1 MSDPIIRA
9 MLEEQAASLRAS
21 AAQFDMNRA
30 AALASAQDLAVQAGG
45 ARAQAEKIEAS
56 LTAYDE
62 AFPPPVDEAD
72 PEPGGAE

>member
-30 AALASAQDLAVQAGG
+30 AALASAQDYAVQAGG
-45 ARAQAEKIEAS
+45 ARTQAAKIEES
-56 LTAYDE
+56 LAAYDE
-62 AFPPPVDEAD
+62 AFPPPADDTVDGEA
-72 PEPGGAE
+72 AS

>member
-30 AALASAQDLAVQAGG
+30 AALASAQDYAVQAGG
-45 ARAQAEKIEAS
+45 ARTQAAKIEAS
-56 LTAYDE
+56 LAAYDD
-62 AFPPPVDEAD
+62 AFPPPPEEEID
-72 PEPGGAE
+72 PEAGS

>member
-30 AALASAQDLAVQAGG
+30 AALASAQDYAVQAGG
-45 ARAQAEKIEAS
+45 ARTQAEKIEAS
-56 LTAYDE
+56 LAAYDA
-62 AFPPPVDEAD
+62 AFPPPADDDVDGEAVS
-72 PEPGGAE
+72 

>member
-30 AALASAQDLAVQAGG
+30 AALASAQDYAVQAGG
-45 ARAQAEKIEAS
+45 ARTQAAKIEES
-56 LTAYDE
+56 LAAYDE
-62 AFPPPVDEAD
+62 AFPPPADDAVDGEA
-72 PEPGGAE
+72 AS